1 MLLKIKSDGTVLYSV
16 PESINQGSNLVN
28 SVQVIAPFSKTL
40 TADIAFQLPQGTIT
54 EPLFMVPRE
63 FSSDNKLNLWTIDI
77 DRTITQYS
85 GTVYF
90 TIRFYTASE
99 DENPPILATVR
110 SSFPVNKA
118 VLPSLPLEPTTET
131 YTNVLSH
138 INDLYLTKVDRFDIL
153 DLPEGIDY
161 TENGLKTSSALFT
174 NATFTVSTTVYN
186 GSLLVLA
193 NETTSDDITTRIQT
207 EILFAEDIILR
218 RMITI
223 VDSVVTVGDWK
234 NYLEEINEAVSEHN
248 TSLTAH
254 EDIRTAISDE
264 ATARK
269 NADIILQENID
280 AIAKS
285 NVTSVNGQTGV
296 VTLTK
301 SDIELGNVDNTS
313 DLDKPVSTA
322 TQTELDGKLNM
333 LSSLNQVY
341 ATVDNINGTIR
352 LITLDNTNIST
363 QQFVNNIMISNGN
376 YIEIRSWENGSDGI
390 IKDNKIIL
398 TTDTFTHNDNEIL
411 DTSTGLTKAEQTLTS
426 EEKSQVQTNIDV
438 YSKTEV
444 DNKVA
449 SVYKYKGSVATYE
462 DLPIE
467 DLSVGDVWNVI
478 DTGDNY
484 AWTGTAWDKLGG
496 EVDLSN
502 YLAKDNTTAFT
513 PTGDYNPATKKYA
526 DDVANDKID
535 NDQKGVANGVATLDA
550 NIKIPLAQLP
560 TFPTKTIY
568 VDKNRTDTYT
578 EDGTILT
585 PYKTIASA
593 IAYVISLN
601 YDGYINIEINNGIYA
616 ETITLESEALKYLAL
631 TGKGYVSINPASGN
645 ALQSTSNNTN
655 LFALHIN
662 NIIFSK
668 PIVLTGANGTT
679 AFTDVMFNN
688 VKFNGTGTITAS
700 CINNLSF
707 TNGCYDECNITLNNV
722 NYVYQ
727 QGSQLQGDLAITSDS
742 TENIPSQGL
751 GSTLMVDSITL
762 LGSPTYNIVGTGTIT
777 LAVTGSR
784 WGVNSAVSIPAGV
797 TIYAYNTFLRGTHT
811 NNGAITL
818 RSGSTIEGYVAGT
831 GTLTITGN
839 DGKFQYYD
847 NTESGLTATDL
858 SSAINEVFDN
868 QLELGET
875 STTAYAG
882 DKGKTAY
889 DHSQLTSGNPHSV
902 SKSDV
907 GLGNV
912 VNPNTYGNI
921 EVSDNLDDIVYT
933 GFYTCYGSATGA
945 PSEDY
950 SWFVVHLN
958 SGDGTTYAKQIAFA
972 YDGIQYER
980 FKNTTWGAW
989 KQKQQIFA
997 GMSVAVEDFVANA
1010 TYSMYPYRA
1019 SIAVTGMLNTDNPK
1033 VYFSASD
1040 INMANANQTNF
1051 MVVAYTGGVHIY
1063 ASALPDATMTIEKI
1077 EIIR

>member
-77 DRTITQYS
+77 DRTIAQYS

-118 VLPSLPLEPTTET
+118 VSPSLPLEPTTET

-264 ATARK
+264 TIARE

-280 AIAKS
+280 ALAES
-285 NVTSVNGQTGV
+285 NVTSVNGETGV

-322 TQTELDGKLNM
+322 TQTELDGKLNKEATGP
-333 LSSLNQVY
+333 SGNTSLNIEGGGFEIHLQNSVGSY
-341 ATVDNINGTIR
+341 SEAMFNAPNINLYSVDSFNDISEITIEPVRVSIASQMRVPEFDPPIRARVLEIYNDNIR
-352 LITLDNTNIST
+352 VRYYPEDEYYDVLDA
-363 QQFVNNIMISNGN
+363 
-376 YIEIRSWENGSDGI
+376 
-390 IKDNKIIL
+390 KK
-398 TTDTFTHNDNEIL
+398 
-411 DTSTGLTKAEQTLTS
+411 GLTKAEQTLTS
-426 EEKSQVQTNIDV
+426 EEKSQIQTNIDV

-484 AWTGTAWDKLGG
+484 AWTGTVWDKLGG

-513 PTGDYNPATKKYA
+513 PTGDYNPATKKY
-526 DDVANDKID
+526 
-535 NDQKGVANGVATLDA
+535 
-550 NIKIPLAQLP
+550 
-560 TFPTKTIY
+560 
-568 VDKNRTDTYT
+568 VD
-578 EDGTILT
+578 
-585 PYKTIASA
+585 
-593 IAYVISLN
+593 
-601 YDGYINIEINNGIYA
+601 
-616 ETITLESEALKYLAL
+616 
-631 TGKGYVSINPASGN
+631 
-645 ALQSTSNNTN
+645 
-655 LFALHIN
+655 
-662 NIIFSK
+662 
-668 PIVLTGANGTT
+668 
-679 AFTDVMFNN
+679 
-688 VKFNGTGTITAS
+688 
-700 CINNLSF
+700 
-707 TNGCYDECNITLNNV
+707 
-722 NYVYQ
+722 
-727 QGSQLQGDLAITSDS
+727 
-742 TENIPSQGL
+742 
-751 GSTLMVDSITL
+751 
-762 LGSPTYNIVGTGTIT
+762 
-777 LAVTGSR
+777 
-784 WGVNSAVSIPAGV
+784 
-797 TIYAYNTFLRGTHT
+797 
-811 NNGAITL
+811 
-818 RSGSTIEGYVAGT
+818 
-831 GTLTITGN
+831 
-839 DGKFQYYD
+839 
-847 NTESGLTATDL
+847 
-858 SSAINEVFDN
+858 DN

-958 SGDGTTYAKQIAFA
+958 SGVGTTYAKQIAFA

-989 KQKQQIFA
+989 KQRIQVISGFNI
-997 GMSVAVEDFVANA
+997 AVEDFQENL
-1010 TYSMYPYRA
+1010 TYSRFPYRA
-1019 SIAVTGMLNTDNPK
+1019 SVNITGITSADHCK
-1033 VYFSASD
+1033 VYFT
-1040 INMANANQTNF
+1040 MANINTALDTETTFQVSSYN
-1051 MVVAYTGGVHIY
+1051 GGIHIY
-1063 ASALPDATMTIEKI
+1063 ATDLPTGTLTVEDIEVV
-1077 EIIR
+1077 RG